1 MVIIGLIAVSAL
13 FGLYRGFVSSVL
25 NTGGCLVSLGLS
37 FWLYPKA
44 AALIQGDASLQRT
57 LLTYT
62 DAARRLGDKALA
74 DTSVTQL
81 TAEKIT
87 EIVSKANLPEP
98 LSGILRSNL
107 ENQIFTGISSVSDY
121 ISATILTVFVNI
133 ICFLLVFAAV
143 YVVLSVSVNLIRAVF
158 RFPVLKQLD
167 SAAGGLF
174 GVLRGVVLVFA
185 LFTLI
190 PLVETMLP
198 LQNVN
203 ELIDASRLA
212 PIFNNGSLVTA
223 IMNGRLF

>member
-1 MVIIGLIAVSAL
+1 M
-13 FGLYRGFVSSVL
+13 
-25 NTGGCLVSLGLS
+25 
-37 FWLYPKA
+37 
-44 AALIQGDASLQRT
+44 
-57 LLTYT
+57 
-62 DAARRLGDKALA
+62 
-74 DTSVTQL
+74 
-81 TAEKIT
+81 
-87 EIVSKANLPEP
+87 
-98 LSGILRSNL
+98 
-107 ENQIFTGISSVSDY
+107 SDY